1 MDAPILALIT
11 LLNLA
16 SFCQTIIQLMIVYLS
31 DYNFSTSRAVYETL
45 EEAREALLERGFTPV
60 AIAFVI

>member
-1 MDAPILALIT
+1 
-11 LLNLA
+11 
-16 SFCQTIIQLMIVYLS
+16 MIVYLS
-31 DYNFSTSRAVYETL
+31 DYSFPTRAVYETL